1 MMMELLSIVVFVLV
15 SVLLVLLCQRYTSLE
30 FVSHVRL
37 IFKTWSFWLCNT
49 AASLGAIALALPDQV
64 LQLWSSLPA
73 EVKAMLPQN
82 VLSQASVYLL
92 VLGVISQ
99 FIRQQKLLLPVV
111 KPGLVGPESGTP
123 QEVTKPS

>member
-1 MMMELLSIVVFVLV
+1 MVELLCIIVFALV
-15 SVLLVLLCQRYTSLE
+15 SVLVVLLCQRYTSLE
-30 FVSHVRL
+30 FVAHARL

-64 LQLWSSLPA
+64 LQFWSSLPA
-73 EVKAMLPQN
+73 EIKAMLPPN

-99 FIRQQKLLLPVV
+99 FIRQQKLSLSMASNRVD
-111 KPGLVGPESGTP
+111 
-123 QEVTKPS
+123 VTQNQDMTDQG